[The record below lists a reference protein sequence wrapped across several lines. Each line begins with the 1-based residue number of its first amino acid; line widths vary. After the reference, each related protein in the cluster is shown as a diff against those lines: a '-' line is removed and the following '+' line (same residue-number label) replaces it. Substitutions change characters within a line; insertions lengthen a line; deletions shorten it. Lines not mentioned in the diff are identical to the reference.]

1 MSVSKL
7 SQTVGLVT
15 DDSQHLAEKGELFAQ
30 NIVRNDD
37 ELDCIESKMNIRVAS
52 HHFDLLLLDL
62 TSQQS

>member
-1 MSVSKL
+1 MSVGKL

-37 ELDCIESKMNIRVAS
+37 ELDCIESKMNVGVAP
-52 HHFDLLLLDL
+52 HRFDLLLLDL
-62 TSQQS
+62 ASQQS